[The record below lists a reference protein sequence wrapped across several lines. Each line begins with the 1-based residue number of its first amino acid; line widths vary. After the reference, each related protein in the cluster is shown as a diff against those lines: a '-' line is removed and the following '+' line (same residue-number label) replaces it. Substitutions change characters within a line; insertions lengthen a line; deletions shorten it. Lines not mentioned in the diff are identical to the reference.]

1 MNPPCHKCVH
11 FVPSRYGTIGYCG
24 LFARFKG
31 AKAGIRKPYSIY
43 QFSEIIRG
51 DPRKCGPE
59 GKLFVGKDVLSPR
72 VSLADLLSKD
82 EDL

>member
-1 MNPPCHKCVH
+1 MKPPCHKCVH

-43 QFSEIIRG
+43 QFTEVIRG
-51 DPRKCGPE
+51 DYLKCGPD
-59 GKLFVGKDVLSPR
+59 GKLFKEKQVVSP
-72 VSLADLLSKD
+72 
-82 EDL
+82 